1 MRKLFSL
8 ISASSGFSSQI
19 GLPLPH
25 HYLYDSSLLIM
36 RSTTVLGALGSAG
49 LGLGGIIL
57 EQNVDIPQGWR
68 QMDETLDPEQPLR
81 LSFAL
86 RQPNIHGLYTSLAAR
101 SQNGNTHLTQQ
112 QARSLR
118 TPDQNDVDA
127 VMKWLEANGISGAE
141 TKDDWIHIR
150 TTVAQ
155 AEPLLDMTLQR
166 YEYENTGPV
175 IRAREYSVPENLSD
189 AISFVHPVSNFL
201 APKKELTA
209 PSEERLLEERAA
221 TGVCTRGTT
230 PKCIRELYKM
240 PAIGPDAASDIRF
253 GVAGFLEQYVNYAD
267 IEQFLKLT
275 APEVVNAGYNF
286 SVELVNG
293 GENPQDPAK
302 AGSEAALDIEYA
314 MALGYPTNITYYST
328 GGRGVK
334 LDDTG
339 KPYDEEYV
347 DNEPYLELLEALL
360 DKSDNEVPHVL
371 SISYADDELSVP
383 QPYAERVCNLLGV
396 LTARGTS
403 ILSGSG
409 DGGARG
415 ARNSSCRSPDGRDV
429 TMAVFPATC
438 PWVTGVGAVSNNG
451 SPPNG
456 AGFSG
461 GGFSQYFSR
470 PAWQDEVVEGYV
482 KKLDG
487 QLQKYYDSQMRA
499 TPDIS
504 AVGTNFPVMV
514 GLQIVSLEG
523 TSASTPLLGAMI
535 ALANDARAK
544 AGKSALGWLNELLY
558 SSEVRAALLDV
569 TEGSSKPCVFG
580 DGQSGGWPAAE
591 GWDAITGLG
600 VPREFQPFVDALIA
614 Y

>member
-1 MRKLFSL
+1 
-8 ISASSGFSSQI
+8 
-19 GLPLPH
+19 
-25 HYLYDSSLLIM
+25 M
-36 RSTTVLGALGSAG
+36 RSIIVLGALSLVG

-68 QMDETLDPEQPLR
+68 QLDESLDPEQPLR

-86 RQPNIHGLYTSLAAR
+86 RQPNIHGLHANLAAR

-118 TPDQNDVDA
+118 APDPNDVDT
-127 VMKWLEANGISGAE
+127 VVKWLEANGIHDAE

-175 IRAREYSVPENLSD
+175 IRAREYSIPDNLSD
-189 AISFVHPVSNFL
+189 AIIFVHPVANFL

-209 PSEERLLEERAA
+209 PSEQRLLEERAA
-221 TGVCTRGTT
+221 TGVCARGTT

-240 PAIGPDAASDIRF
+240 PAIEADDASEIRF

-267 IEQFLKLT
+267 IEQFLRLT

-286 SVELVNG
+286 SVELANG

-339 KPYDEEYV
+339 KPYEEEYV
-347 DNEPYLELLEALL
+347 DNEPYLELLEFLL
-360 DKSDNEVPHVL
+360 DKPDDEVPHVL

-409 DGGARG
+409 DGGASG

-438 PWVTGVGAVSNNG
+438 PWVTGVGAVTNNG
-451 SPPNG
+451 NPLKG

-470 PAWQDEVVEGYV
+470 PAWQDQVVEGYV
-482 KKLDG
+482 RELDG
-487 QLQKYYDSQMRA
+487 HLQTYYDPQMRA

-514 GLQIVSLEG
+514 ALQIVSLEG

-544 AGKSALGWLNELLY
+544 AGKGALGWLNELLY
-558 SSEVRAALLDV
+558 SSEVRSALQDV
-569 TEGSSKPCVFG
+569 TEGSSKSCVFS
-580 DGQSGGWPAAE
+580 DGQAGGWPATE

-600 VPREFQPFVDALIA
+600 VPREFQPFVDALVA